1 MQGLEDD
8 LTSEN
13 SICGNYATDEKYFD
27 FIVENN
33 ASFYDETALGCV
45 VRVDENWSVGY
56 GELPKG
62 LSMTVA
68 DLNYHTIP
76 KLYSTVEDNR
86 GNDTSSFDSSGISSI
101 LAQPLL
107 DVKGRDVIIGVI
119 DTGIDYTLDIFKDSS
134 INSKIGV
141 IWNQTDKKQSDEA
154 NPLFGKV
161 YYKSD
166 INRALAAME
175 EGLETKN
182 SVPTGDDDGH
192 GTKVA
197 GIAISAAPEAELAV
211 VKLKPAK
218 EYLRQFFFIPDG
230 QTVYEETD
238 IMLGVKFLL
247 DYAKS
252 QKKPLV
258 ILLALATG
266 SGSRTGATPLARVL
280 SSAAERTNV
289 AVVTAVGN
297 EADSRAHTFGQIGKN
312 PYSCELNVGANADGI
327 VLELWAGNMDILS
340 VGFVSPSGESVARIP
355 ARERSS
361 YTHDF
366 IFEKTQIRADY
377 QVVEELSGFELI
389 FIKMLKPAPG
399 VWKINVYSSL
409 EGVQGQ
415 FNMWL
420 NMKKLIGSDAYFLR
434 SNPDTTLLEPSADG
448 RVISV
453 GSCNHR
459 TGGIDVDSGRGYNA
473 RGEVKPD
480 VVAPGVGIV
489 TNYASNA
496 KIMGFQT
503 TITGTSASSAHVAG
517 MAALLFQWGVTDG
530 NDRLMGNNQ
539 VKSILTRGA
548 QRDVNSA
555 NPVDTYPNPT
565 SGYGKANILESFLQ
579 LRIY

>member
-1 MQGLEDD
+1 
-8 LTSEN
+8 
-13 SICGNYATDEKYFD
+13 
-27 FIVENN
+27 
-33 ASFYDETALGCV
+33 
-45 VRVDENWSVGY
+45 
-56 GELPKG
+56 
-62 LSMTVA
+62 
-68 DLNYHTIP
+68 
-76 KLYSTVEDNR
+76 
-86 GNDTSSFDSSGISSI
+86 
-101 LAQPLL
+101 
-107 DVKGRDVIIGVI
+107 
-119 DTGIDYTLDIFKDSS
+119 
-134 INSKIGV
+134 
-141 IWNQTDKKQSDEA
+141 
-154 NPLFGKV
+154 
-161 YYKSD
+161 
-166 INRALAAME
+166 
-175 EGLETKN
+175 
-182 SVPTGDDDGH
+182 
-192 GTKVA
+192 
-197 GIAISAAPEAELAV
+197 
-211 VKLKPAK
+211 
-218 EYLRQFFFIPDG
+218 
-230 QTVYEETD
+230 
-238 IMLGVKFLL
+238 MLGVKFLL

-297 EADSRAHTFGQIGKN
+297 EADSRGHTFGQIGEN

-366 IFEKTQIRADY
+366 IFEKTKIIADY

-389 FIKMLKPAPG
+389 FIKIFKPAQG

-409 EGVQGQ
+409 EGVSGQ

-420 NMKKLIGSDAYFLR
+420 NMKKLIGSNTYFLR

-453 GSCNHR
+453 GSYNRR

-480 VVAPGVGIV
+480 IVAPGVGIV
-489 TNYASNA
+489 
-496 KIMGFQT
+496 
-503 TITGTSASSAHVAG
+503 VG

>member
-1 MQGLEDD
+1 MQGVEDD
-8 LTSEN
+8 LTREN
-13 SICGNYATDEKYFD
+13 SNCGNYATDEKYFD

-76 KLYSTVEDNR
+76 KLYATVEDIR

-107 DVKGRDVIIGVI
+107 DVKGRGVIIGII
-119 DTGIDYTLDIFKDSS
+119 DTGIDYTLDIFKDSP

-141 IWNQTDKKQSDEA
+141 IWDQTVEKKQSDEIQ
-154 NPLFGKV
+154 PIFGKV
-161 YYKSD
+161 YYKSQ
-166 INRALAAME
+166 INSALAAVE
-175 EGLETKN
+175 EGLEAN
-182 SVPTGDDDGH
+182 NLVPSGDDNGH

-297 EADSRAHTFGQIGKN
+297 EADSRGHTFGQIGEN

-366 IFEKTQIRADY
+366 IFEKTKIIADY

-389 FIKMLKPAPG
+389 FIKIFKPAQG

-409 EGVQGQ
+409 EGVSGQ

-420 NMKKLIGSDAYFLR
+420 NMKKLIGSNTYFLR

-453 GSCNHR
+453 GSYNQR

-480 VVAPGVGIV
+480 IVAPGVGIV
-489 TNYASNA
+489 
-496 KIMGFQT
+496 
-503 TITGTSASSAHVAG
+503 AG
-517 MAALLFQWGVTDG
+517 MAAILFQWGVTDG